1 MIKLIATDLDGTLL
15 NEQKQISERNIRALK
30 KAMAQDIKI
39 VICSGRSWSGV
50 KPVFEDL
57 KKRAGIID
65 DKDEYMIINNGCA
78 TISSKNYEVVK
89 SHQLSVEDIKDLKTY
104 VDNQDTVQYTLFDLD
119 NYFCLHEVPNKH
131 VEYDAALVFV
141 PVRQLKFDKAIS
153 GNYKMLQAMYLAD
166 KDDLDDFVEKNARE
180 LSEKYSVVRSQDYI
194 FEIMPKG
201 VTKSSALR
209 ELCDHLNIS
218 SDEVMAIGD
227 ANNDLE
233 MLKFAKY
240 GVAMGNATDLVK
252 TSVQYHTL
260 SNEEDGVAYIIE
272 QFLSV

>member
-1 MIKLIATDLDGTLL
+1 MIKLIAIDLDGTLL